1 MISCFQLNLVS
12 NDFQTCLKGFKLK
25 KLVVEPKMAQPVEP
39 DEESINLQLNRSRG
53 AKNSSLSSRM
63 IVQPI
68 KVEPQPV
75 DPHLNRSRGSRGP
88 KVTHQALNVNC

>member
-25 KLVVEPKMAQPVEP
+25 KISYWPKTAQPVEP
-39 DEESINLQLNRSRG
+39 DEESVNPQLNRSRG

-75 DPHLNRSRGSRGP
+75 DPHLNRSRSGQGAVEVQRSLT
-88 KVTHQALNVNC
+88 KH